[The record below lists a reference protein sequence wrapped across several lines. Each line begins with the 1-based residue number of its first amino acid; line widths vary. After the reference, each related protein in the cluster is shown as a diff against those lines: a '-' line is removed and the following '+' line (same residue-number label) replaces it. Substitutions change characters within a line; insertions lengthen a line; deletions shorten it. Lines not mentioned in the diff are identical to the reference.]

1 MLNTLCNN
9 DQIMRHP
16 LLKLYTTS
24 GIVIGLIA
32 LAFLGG
38 LYLGEKK
45 DTSGTGASDMETVLS
60 LGQHRDVD
68 IALFWDVWD
77 LLDEKFVPTHGTS
90 TEVLTDDA
98 KLFNAIK
105 GLTASY
111 DDPYTVFFPPVESKS
126 FEQDVSGNFE
136 GVGMEIDIRDDVLTV
151 VAPLKNTPADKAGV
165 RSGDKI
171 IEIDGNVTAA
181 LSTEEAVAMIRGEK
195 GTSVTLTMR
204 RENVEDPVVIVVVRD
219 RIDIPAI
226 ETELTEDNIFVIRLY
241 NFSAVST
248 SQFREALREFIKAK
262 TDKLVLD
269 LRGNPGGYLDAAI
282 DMASW
287 FLPSGKVIVKEDFN
301 GDIDEVS
308 YRSKGYNIFT
318 DNLKFV
324 ILVDGGS
331 ASASE
336 ILAGA
341 LQEHGKATLIGM
353 DTFGK
358 GSVQELVSLEGGTSL
373 KVTVARWLTPNGL
386 SISEAGLHPDIK
398 VEVTQED
405 INAGRDIQF
414 DKAVEVLLQK

>member
-1 MLNTLCNN
+1 
-9 DQIMRHP
+9 MRHP